1 MKLKCI
7 FRYYVCEKHF
17 LPEDFNPYN
26 RRMLKKGV
34 ISSRFLPS
42 PCQQVPKDPDSPSN
56 FIQIKMYLYSDVA
69 HVSISIFFLIEVL
82 FPGKTADSM
91 LGISI

>member
-69 HVSISIFFLIEVL
+69 YVSISISF
-82 FPGKTADSM
+82 
-91 LGISI
+91 